1 MPARP
6 SPAKISSDLR
16 VPERI
21 MLFCLASGTDWERAG
36 VTHATAQQ
44 LLVRG
49 LIDRDQSAGRFKTD
63 TARARGARRI
73 AQAAGRRAGW
83 IAMPYDPRVA
93 TGQCTVCASPA
104 NILKTE
110 FRVGVVVNCSRCGD
124 FAIDHVIADDLGLPL
139 ADQKKRALASHVIR
153 KMQTARRPHLSREF

>member
-44 LLVRG
+44 LLVRA
-49 LIDRDQSAGRFKTD
+49 LIDRDQSAGRFKLTPL
-63 TARARGARRI
+63 GS
-73 AQAAGRRAGW
+73 QVLAA
-83 IAMPYDPRVA
+83 
-93 TGQCTVCASPA
+93 
-104 NILKTE
+104 L
-110 FRVGVVVNCSRCGD
+110 
-124 FAIDHVIADDLGLPL
+124 L
-139 ADQKKRALASHVIR
+139 
-153 KMQTARRPHLSREF
+153 RPPVDKQDG